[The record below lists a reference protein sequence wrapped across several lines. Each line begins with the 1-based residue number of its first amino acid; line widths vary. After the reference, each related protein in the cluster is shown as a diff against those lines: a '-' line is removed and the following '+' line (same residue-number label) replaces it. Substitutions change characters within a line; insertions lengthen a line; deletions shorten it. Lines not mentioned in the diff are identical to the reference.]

1 MHVLLV
7 LTYFADIGKPDP
19 IRGCYIKK
27 PDGKP
32 NACPF
37 FRYISHSFDGGD
49 TWPVSWWAYELV
61 CLSVPTIPSLLPA
74 RTLGANFTI
83 ILNIR

>member
-1 MHVLLV
+1 VFFFVLA
-7 LTYFADIGKPDP
+7 YFADIGKPDP
-19 IRGCYIKK
+19 KRGCYIKK

-61 CLSVPTIPSLLPA
+61 CIRQPFRHCFQPDRSVHLIS
-74 RTLGANFTI
+74 
-83 ILNIR
+83 